1 MDPDDRRLA
10 DASRVL
16 RRTQGL
22 RQIDVAA
29 VTRRS
34 RRLVLSLEAGQAG
47 TLRLDDLRDHFT
59 RLGARVRVTVWW
71 NGAALDHLLDERHAE
86 LVETSIAVLR
96 ANAWRTE
103 AEVTFSEYGERGS
116 IDVLGG
122 HEATRSVFVGEV
134 KTAWGS
140 MEETNRRLDVKVRLA
155 PKLAMERFG
164 WRPKAVARV
173 LILPADRSLRRVAHR
188 HALTL
193 ESVYPARSRAVRN
206 WIRRPAGPLR
216 GMWFLSDGSGS

>member
-1 MDPDDRRLA
+1 M
-10 DASRVL
+10 
-16 RRTQGL
+16 
-22 RQIDVAA
+22 AA

-34 RRLVLSLEAGQAG
+34 RRLVLRLEAGEAG
-47 TLRLDDLRDHFT
+47 ALRVGDLREHFT
-59 RLGARVRVTVWW
+59 RLGARVQVSVWW
-71 NGAALDHLLDERHAE
+71 NGAALDHLIDTRHAAI
-86 LVETSIAVLR
+86 VETSISVLR

-116 IDVLGG
+116 IDVMGG

-164 WRPKAVARV
+164 WRPTAVARV
-173 LILPADRSLRRVAHR
+173 LILPADRSLRRVAER

-193 ESVYPARSRAVRN
+193 DSIYPARTRELRS

-216 GMWFLSDGSGS
+216 GIWFLADGSGS

>member
-1 MDPDDRRLA
+1 MDSDDLRLA
-10 DASRVL
+10 EASRAL
-16 RRTQGL
+16 RQKQGL
-22 RQIDVAA
+22 RQVDLAS

-34 RRLVLSLEAGQAG
+34 RRLVLRLEGGEAG
-47 TLRLDDLRDHFT
+47 TLRLDDVRDLFT
-59 RLGARVRVTVWW
+59 RLGARVRVSVWW
-71 NGAALDHLLDERHAE
+71 NGAALDHLLDERHAA
-86 LVETSIAVLR
+86 LVEASIAILR

-116 IDVLGG
+116 IDVMGG

-155 PKLAMERFG
+155 PKLAMDRFG
-164 WRPKAVARV
+164 WPPTAVARV
-173 LILPADRSLRRVAHR
+173 LILPDDRSLRRVAER

-193 ESVYPARSRAVRN
+193 ESVYPVRSRAVRS

-216 GMWFLSDGSGS
+216 GIWFLPHGSGS